1 MLWNLVQ
8 SQNMS
13 ALSDMQ
19 KFILNAPWSSLGETD
34 GPVPDTSS
42 KFSVLESGFI
52 FDFAAQT
59 VTQPSV
65 PFVISGAPTSAQI
78 AQVGSTASSALDRMY
93 SFAQGTIHL
102 VRNSTCALTFL

>member
-1 MLWNLVQ
+1 
-8 SQNMS
+8 
-13 ALSDMQ
+13 
-19 KFILNAPWSSLGETD
+19 
-34 GPVPDTSS
+34 
-42 KFSVLESGFI
+42 VLESGFI